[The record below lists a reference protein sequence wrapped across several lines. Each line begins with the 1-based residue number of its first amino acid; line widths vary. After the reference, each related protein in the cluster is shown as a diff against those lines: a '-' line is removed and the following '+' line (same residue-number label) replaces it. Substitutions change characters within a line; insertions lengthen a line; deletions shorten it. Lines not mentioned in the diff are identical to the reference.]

1 MKKFY
6 AIFAAAVAAMAFA
19 TNSQAQI
26 TVGAGYGLANQTA
39 KIISDSSKEKFDPTN
54 MSGLHI
60 FGTYEWN
67 FMSKNWGD
75 LSLEPGVSYAFYG
88 QKIKDEKETVG
99 GVEMSSRTSRREHYL
114 DIPVNV
120 KYSYNI
126 MPGTLK
132 LSAFAGPSF
141 SFGLSSAQI
150 GKIKSGD
157 DWMVMRA
164 NLYNGN
170 VRSRGENDGKSFKN
184 SEKGEKTGYGIFDLK
199 LQVGIAATVIDKI
212 DVRIGFSAGL
222 VNRMA
227 KTNADSGNKYVS
239 HTNLFQIGVGY
250 RF

>member
-26 TVGAGYGLANQTA
+26 TVGAGYGLSNQTA

-88 QKIKDEKETVG
+88 QKIEDEKETVG

-120 KYSYNI
+120 KYSY
-126 MPGTLK
+126 K
-132 LSAFAGPSF
+132 
-141 SFGLSSAQI
+141 
-150 GKIKSGD
+150 
-157 DWMVMRA
+157 
-164 NLYNGN
+164 
-170 VRSRGENDGKSFKN
+170 
-184 SEKGEKTGYGIFDLK
+184 
-199 LQVGIAATVIDKI
+199 
-212 DVRIGFSAGL
+212 
-222 VNRMA
+222 
-227 KTNADSGNKYVS
+227 
-239 HTNLFQIGVGY
+239 
-250 RF
+250 